1 MLRKRG
7 FAGMPLVLFAAAGF
21 WIAGF
26 IVQPLHAQDAKRA
39 TTEEPTPK
47 PENANPSALAA
58 SFPTLTKR
66 IAAEV
71 ASLERETLPESVNKL
86 DRINGYYATPPKF
99 NGVITDENVDQQTV
113 NSIMSNR
120 RFVKVF
126 DGLRQLKKNAA
137 SKMIKPELAS
147 ALTNYLSLYADW
159 REHIESKIPP
169 GKESIV
175 RPSFAIIVPPEEE
188 GKIVLMGAR
197 LKVLSL
203 VWLSGMLSLSD
214 AKEQIEQV
222 AQVAIK
228 QKTEFENENILS
240 PEFWGMMVGRG
251 SLYNRQILASG
262 LIGTADLKER
272 QESHLMQAVGITW
285 QGRKLTGY
293 KAKWTEFDTP
303 VQSGFMAP
311 DQSAGT
317 VFTSHASSINDTTF
331 DKLLQEL
338 RFKP

>member
-1 MLRKRG
+1 MFRKRG
-7 FAGMPLVLFAAAGF
+7 FAVMPVVLFAAAGF

-26 IVQPLHAQDAKRA
+26 IVQPLHAQEAKHS
-39 TTEEPTPK
+39 TSQEPTPK
-47 PENANPSALAA
+47 PENAKPSAMAA

-71 ASLERETLPESVNKL
+71 ASLESETLPESVNKL
-86 DRINGYYATPPKF
+86 DRVNGYYATPPKF
-99 NGVITDENVDQQTV
+99 NGAITDENVDQQTV

-126 DGLRQLKKNAA
+126 DELRQLDKPAA
-137 SKMIKPELAS
+137 SKIIKPELAS
-147 ALTNYLSLYADW
+147 ALTNYLGLYADW

-188 GKIVLMGAR
+188 GKIELMGAR

-222 AQVAIK
+222 ARVAIK
-228 QKTEFENENILS
+228 QKTEFENEKILS

-293 KAKWTEFDTP
+293 KAEWTEFDTP
-303 VQSGFMAP
+303 VRSGFMAP

-317 VFTSHASSINDTTF
+317 VFTSHTSSINDTTF

-338 RFKP
+338 HFKP